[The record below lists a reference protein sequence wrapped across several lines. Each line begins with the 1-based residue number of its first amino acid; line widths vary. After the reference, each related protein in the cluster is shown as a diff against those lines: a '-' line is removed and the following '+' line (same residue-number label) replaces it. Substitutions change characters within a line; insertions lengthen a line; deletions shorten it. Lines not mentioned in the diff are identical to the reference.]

1 MLNAILLAVQFLTR
15 LPVSTPLTVEPSRL
29 GYSLLF
35 YPLVGLFIGLLLC
48 AVYLTLDSFASSSVL
63 AAIILCLWVIITGGL
78 HLDGLAD
85 SADAWAGG
93 LNDPDKSLDIMKDPH
108 CGPLAVV
115 TISLTLLLK
124 YTALDFLIAEQ
135 LWQILIL
142 APVLGRTAIVALFLT
157 TPYVRV
163 GGIGETLA
171 ATLPIS
177 SAKFLIIAILL
188 IALFFPKGL
197 GIIIASVAIF
207 YITRRLM
214 LNRIAGTT
222 GDTAG
227 AMVELVEMTA
237 LVALALFS

>member
-1 MLNAILLAVQFLTR
+1 
-15 LPVSTPLTVEPSRL
+15 
-29 GYSLLF
+29 
-35 YPLVGLFIGLLLC
+35 
-48 AVYLTLDSFASSSVL
+48 
-63 AAIILCLWVIITGGL
+63 
-78 HLDGLAD
+78 
-85 SADAWAGG
+85 
-93 LNDPDKSLDIMKDPH
+93 MKDPH

-171 ATLPIS
+171 ATLPNS

-207 YITRRLM
+207 YIMGCKVFIAAGIESLILLNCESATCRRL
-214 LNRIAGTT
+214 
-222 GDTAG
+222 
-227 AMVELVEMTA
+227 
-237 LVALALFS
+237 